1 MTSIGTI
8 EIQDLFV
15 GGVNAV
21 GLYFGAVEVW
31 SKDTPQPTSLN
42 TKVKYT
48 AASGLPDWEG
58 DIVGELSSV
67 SIPNISKAEVVVVG
81 TDVTSI
87 GSTAFRNNTSLYSI
101 DIGDN
106 VTVIKNQAF
115 YGCSHLGKLSLGNSV
130 AQIQSYAFRSCTD
143 LTNVEFPASVNTIYQ
158 AAFYGCGRLSIADF
172 RNHTQVPTLY
182 NANAFDNV
190 SDDFKIIVPD
200 SLYSSWIVA
209 TNWSSLASKIVKA
222 SEA

>member
-1 MTSIGTI
+1 MTNIGTI

-15 GGVNAV
+15 GSNNAV
-21 GLYFGAVEVW
+21 GLYQGAVEVW
-31 SKDTPQPTSLN
+31 RKDTPQPTGPN

-67 SIPNISKAEVVVVG
+67 SIPDIANAEVVVVG

-106 VTVIKNQAF
+106 VTAIKGQAF
-115 YGCSHLGKLSLGNSV
+115 YGCSHLGQLSLGNSV
-130 AQIQSYAFRSCTD
+130 AQIQSYAFDGCSSLRK
-143 LTNVEFPASVNTIYQ
+143 VEFPTSVNTIYQ
-158 AAFYGCGRLSIADF
+158 AAFYGCTQLSIADF

-182 NANAFDNV
+182 NANAFENL

-200 SLYSSWIVA
+200 SLYSSWIEA